1 MVRICGCVTAVWT
14 LEITRS
20 FIVAKENICNVFKRK
35 KKKTTLVFRVT
46 TTVFHIAPFVYV
58 CWSECVCESLCLT

>member
-35 KKKTTLVFRVT
+35 KKKKTLVFRVT

-58 CWSECVCESLCLT
+58 CAGVNVFVSLCV